1 MRKFAHYG
9 YIARRRAG
17 QGLRAG
23 CRDNKS
29 RADEPRADEL
39 RADEPRADANFGV
52 EQTQSDD
59 ENEADK

>member
-1 MRKFAHYG
+1 MG
-9 YIARRRAG
+9 I
-17 QGLRAG
+17 LRGGVQAMGRVG

-29 RADEPRADEL
+29 RTDEPRADV
-39 RADEPRADANFGV
+39 NFGV

>member
-1 MRKFAHYG
+1 MRKFAQYG

-17 QGLRAG
+17 HGLRVGHRA
-23 CRDNKS
+23 NIS
-29 RADEPRADEL
+29 RADELRADEL
-39 RADEPRADANFGV
+39 RADEPRADAYFGV

>member
-1 MRKFAHYG
+1 MRKFAQYG

-17 QGLRAG
+17 QGQRVGHRA
-23 CRDNKS
+23 NIS
-29 RADEPRADEL
+29 RADEPRADE
-39 RADEPRADANFGV
+39 PRADAYFGV

>member
-1 MRKFAHYG
+1 MGILRG
-9 YIARRRAG
+9 GIAG

-29 RADEPRADEL
+29 RADEPRAG
-39 RADEPRADANFGV
+39 EPRTDANFGV

>member
-29 RADEPRADEL
+29 RADEPRAGV
-39 RADEPRADANFGV
+39 PRTDAKFGV

>member
-29 RADEPRADEL
+29 RADEPRAD
-39 RADEPRADANFGV
+39 ANFGV

>member
-17 QGLRAG
+17 QGLRAA

-29 RADEPRADEL
+29 RADEPRAS
-39 RADEPRADANFGV
+39 EPRTDANFGV

>member
-1 MRKFAHYG
+1 MGIVRG
-9 YIARRRAG
+9 GVQAR
-17 QGLRAG
+17 GLRVGHRA
-23 CRDNKS
+23 NIS

-39 RADEPRADANFGV
+39 RADAYFGV

>member
-23 CRDNKS
+23 CRANIS
-29 RADEPRADEL
+29 RADVPRANEL
-39 RADEPRADANFGV
+39 RADAYFGV